1 MLDKALIIATTA
13 HADQKDK
20 GGQPYILHP
29 LRIMM
34 QMDTEAKRVAAILHD
49 VVEDTEI
56 MFEDLE
62 KAGIIG
68 DPLRAVILLTKHPGQ
83 DYFEVI
89 ENITQ
94 NDIARAVK
102 IKDLEDNMQVW
113 RLMNRRDLKPHD
125 LKRIQKYAKAWSILT
140 GR

>member
-1 MLDKALIIATTA
+1 MLDRALKIAVAA
-13 HADQKDK
+13 HEGQKDK

-29 LRIMM
+29 IRIMM

-49 VVEDTEI
+49 VVEDSDI

-62 KAGIIG
+62 KEGIIG

-89 ENITQ
+89 DCITQ

-113 RLMNRRDLKPHD
+113 RLKNRRDLKPKD
-125 LKRIQKYAKAWSILT
+125 LERMQKYAKAWSILT